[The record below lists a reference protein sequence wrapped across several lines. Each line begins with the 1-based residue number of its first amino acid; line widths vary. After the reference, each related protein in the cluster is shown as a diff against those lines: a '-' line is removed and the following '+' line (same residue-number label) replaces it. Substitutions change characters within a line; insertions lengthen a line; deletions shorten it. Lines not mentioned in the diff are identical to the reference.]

1 MMTDAIL
8 GVFAA
13 ASLAASIAAL
23 AMAGAAL
30 TA

>member
-1 MMTDAIL
+1 MARASVGPALL

-13 ASLAASIAAL
+13 AASLASLIYL
-23 AMAGAAL
+23 F